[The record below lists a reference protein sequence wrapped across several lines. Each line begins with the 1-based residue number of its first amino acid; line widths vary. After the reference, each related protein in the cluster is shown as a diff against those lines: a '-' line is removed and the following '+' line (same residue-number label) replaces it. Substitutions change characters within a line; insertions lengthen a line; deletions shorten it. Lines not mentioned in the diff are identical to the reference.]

1 MNDKNLKINC
11 PHCGEEISIQDA
23 LSHQVKKTISEQAKE
38 QAKREL
44 SQEIKYLQEENEKK
58 QQELEKTKQIELE
71 LRKEKNQLSE
81 DKKNFELEKQRQLDQ
96 EREKIRQQ
104 TAKEILEQQHFKI
117 AEKDKQIDDMKK
129 QIEELRIKSEK
140 GSQQLQGEVQELDL
154 EKELKQLFPTDVIEE
169 IKKGE
174 KGADVRQIVKTQKGN
189 LCGTILWESKRTK
202 TWKDEFITKLK
213 EDLRSENANIPII
226 VTTVMPKESKNEIDN
241 IGGVWICTYPFAM
254 ILAELVR
261 QRLVEV
267 AREKF
272 IIKNQGTKAE
282 ELYSYIMG
290 HEFRQQIEALV
301 ETYITMKSE
310 LDKEQRAFE
319 TIWKRREAQI
329 EKMIKSTARVVGSI
343 SGKAGSEFPQLKGL
357 DLLDSG
363 K

>member
-1 MNDKNLKINC
+1 MNDNNLKINC

-23 LSHQVKKTISEQAKE
+23 LSHQVKKNISEQAKE
-38 QAKREL
+38 QAKKEMSMEL
-44 SQEIKYLQEENEKK
+44 KYLKDENEKK
-58 QQELEKTKQIELE
+58 DQELEQTKKNELE
-71 LRKEKNQLSE
+71 LRKEKNQLAE
-81 DKKNFELEKQRQLDQ
+81 EKKNFELEKQRQIDE

-117 AEKDKQIDDMKK
+117 AEKDKQIDGMKK
-129 QIEELRIKSEK
+129 QIEELRIKSENS
-140 GSQQLQGEVQELDL
+140 SQQLQGEVQELDL
-154 EKELKQLFPTDVIEE
+154 EIELKKLFPTDVIEE

-189 LCGTILWESKRTK
+189 ICGTILWESKRTK
-202 TWKDEFITKLK
+202 AWKDDFVSKLK
-213 EDLRSENANIPII
+213 EDLRAENANIPII
-226 VTTVMPKESKNEIDN
+226 VTTVMPKESNSEIYSVS
-241 IGGVWICTYPFAM
+241 GVWVCTYSFAM

-261 QRLVEV
+261 QRLIEV

-282 ELYSYIMG
+282 DLYSYIMG
-290 HEFRQQIEALV
+290 HEFRGQVEALV
-301 ETYITMKSE
+301 ETYMTMRNE
-310 LDKEQRAFE
+310 LDREQRAFE

-329 EKMIKSTARVVGSI
+329 EKMVKSTARIVGSI

-363 K
+363 E

>member
-1 MNDKNLKINC
+1 MNNQNLIIEC
-11 PHCGEEISIQDA
+11 PHCGKKISIEEALGHKIKKEISD
-23 LSHQVKKTISEQAKE
+23 KAKE
-38 QAKREL
+38 QAKKETD
-44 SQEIKYLQEENEKK
+44 QEIKYLQELNEKK
-58 QQELEKTKQIELE
+58 ERELEESKKIELE
-71 LRKEKNQLSE
+71 LRKEKNQLSD
-81 DKKNFELEKQRQLDQ
+81 DKKNFELEKQRQLDL

-202 TWKDEFITKLK
+202 AWKNEFISKLK
-213 EDLRSENANIPII
+213 EDLRAEHANIPII

-261 QRLVEV
+261 QRIVEV

-290 HEFRQQIEALV
+290 HEFRQQVEALV
-301 ETYITMKSE
+301 ETYISMKGE
-310 LDKEQRAFE
+310 LDREQTAFE
-319 TIWKRREAQI
+319 AIWKRRETQI
-329 EKMIKSTARVVGSI
+329 EKMIKNTARIVGSI

-357 DLLDSG
+357 ELLESG

>member
-1 MNDKNLKINC
+1 MDDQVLKIEC
-11 PHCGEEISIQDA
+11 PYCHKKFSAEEAIGHKIKDDISI
-23 LSHQVKKTISEQAKE
+23 KAKE
-38 QAKREL
+38 EAKKEL
-44 SQEIKYLQEENEKK
+44 ADEIRYLKEANEKK
-58 QQELEKTKQIELE
+58 DQELEKTKKIELE
-71 LRKEKNQLSE
+71 LRKEKNQLSD
-81 DKKNFELEKQRQLDQ
+81 DKKNFELEKQRQLDL

-117 AEKDKQIDDMKK
+117 AEKDKQIDGMKK
-129 QIEELRIKSEK
+129 QIEELRIKSENS
-140 GSQQLQGEVQELDL
+140 SQQLQGEVQELDL
-154 EKELKQLFPTDVIEE
+154 EIELKKLFPTDVIEE

-202 TWKDEFITKLK
+202 TWKDDFIIKLK

-226 VTTVMPKESKNEIDN
+226 VTSVMPKTSNNDIDN
-241 IGGVWICTYPFAM
+241 ISGVWICTYPFAM

-272 IIKNQGTKAE
+272 VIKNQGTKADD
-282 ELYSYIMG
+282 LYSYIMG
-290 HEFRQQIEALV
+290 HEFRQQVEALV
-301 ETYITMKSE
+301 ETYITMRSE
-310 LDKEQRAFE
+310 LDREQRAFE
-319 TIWKRREAQI
+319 TIWKRRDAQI
-329 EKMIKSTARVVGSI
+329 EKMVKSTARIVGSI
-343 SGKAGSEFPQLKGL
+343 GGKAGSEFPQLKGL

>member
-1 MNDKNLKINC
+1 MNDKSLKINC

-23 LSHQVKKTISEQAKE
+23 LSHQVKKTISAQAKE
-38 QAKREL
+38 EAKKEL
-44 SQEIKYLQEENEKK
+44 AQEIKYLQEENKK
-58 QQELEKTKQIELE
+58 KEQELEQTKKIELE
-71 LRKEKNQLSE
+71 LRKEKNQLSD

-117 AEKDKQIDDMKK
+117 AEKDKKILDLQ
-129 QIEELRIKSEK
+129 KSLEDAQQK
-140 GSQQLQGEVQELDL
+140 ISQGSQQTQGEVQEIDL
-154 EKELKQLFPTDVIEE
+154 ERELKELFPTDVIEE

-174 KGADVRQIVKTQKGN
+174 KGADIRQIVKTQKGN

-202 TWKDEFITKLK
+202 TWKDEFTVKLK

-301 ETYITMKSE
+301 ETYMTMKSE

-343 SGKAGSEFPQLKGL
+343 SGKVGSEFPQLKGL
-357 DLLDSG
+357 DLLEPG

>member
-1 MNDKNLKINC
+1 MNDNNLKINC

-38 QAKREL
+38 LAKKEL

-58 QQELEKTKQIELE
+58 EKELEQTKKIELE

-81 DKKNFELEKQRQLDQ
+81 DKKNFELEKQRQIDI
-96 EREKIRQQ
+96 EREKIRQL
-104 TAKEILEQQHFKI
+104 TAKEVLEQEHFKI
-117 AEKDKQIDDMKK
+117 AEKNKQIEEMKK
-129 QIEELRIKSEK
+129 QIDELKIKSEK

-154 EKELKQLFPTDVIEE
+154 EIELKKLFPTDVIEE

-174 KGADVRQIVKTQKGN
+174 KGADIRQIVKTQKGN
-189 LCGTILWESKRTK
+189 ICGTILWESKRTK
-202 TWKDEFITKLK
+202 AWKNDFIVKLK

-226 VTTVMPKESKNEIDN
+226 VTTVMPKESNNDIDN
-241 IGGVWICTYPFAM
+241 VNGVWICTYPFAM

-261 QRLVEV
+261 QKLVEV

-282 ELYSYIMG
+282 ELYGYIMG
-290 HEFRQQIEALV
+290 HEFHQQIEAIIEV
-301 ETYITMKSE
+301 YIKSKNE
-310 LDKEQRAFE
+310 LIREKRAFE
-319 TIWKRREAQI
+319 SIWKDREEGM
-329 EKMIKSTARVVGSI
+329 EKLIKSTARIAGTI
-343 SGKAGSEFPQLKGL
+343 SGKTGSEFPQLKGL
-357 DLLDSG
+357 DLLESG

>member
-1 MNDKNLKINC
+1 MDDQNLIIKC

-23 LSHQVKKTISEQAKE
+23 LSHQVKKTISAKAKE
-38 QAKREL
+38 EAKKEL
-44 SQEIKYLQEENEKK
+44 AQEIKYLQEENKK
-58 QQELEKTKQIELE
+58 KEHELEQTKKIELE
-71 LRKEKNQLSE
+71 LRKEKNQLSD

-117 AEKDKQIDDMKK
+117 AEKDKKILDLQ
-129 QIEELRIKSEK
+129 KSLEDAQQK
-140 GSQQLQGEVQELDL
+140 ISQGSQQTQGEVQEIDL
-154 EKELKQLFPTDVIEE
+154 ERELKKLFPTDVIEE

-202 TWKDEFITKLK
+202 IWKDEFIVKLK

-254 ILAELVR
+254 TLAELVR

-301 ETYITMKSE
+301 ETYMTMKSE

-343 SGKAGSEFPQLKGL
+343 SGKVGSEFPQLKGL
-357 DLLDSG
+357 DLLEPG